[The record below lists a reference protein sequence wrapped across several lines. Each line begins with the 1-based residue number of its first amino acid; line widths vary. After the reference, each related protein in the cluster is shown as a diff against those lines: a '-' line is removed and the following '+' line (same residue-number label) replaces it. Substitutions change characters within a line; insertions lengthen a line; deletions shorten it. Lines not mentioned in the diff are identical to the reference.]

1 MPTKTVLINPTAPDS
16 LSENRSLRLAL
27 EYANDLYSGKP
38 LANYMWF
45 TKSPMVNQ
53 IPRMINPE
61 NKGWL
66 ESVNLY
72 DFREAA
78 PT

>member
-1 MPTKTVLINPTAPDS
+1 MPTKTILINPTAGDS
-16 LSENRSLRLAL
+16 LSPNRSLRLAL
-27 EYANDLYSGKP
+27 AYANDLSAGKP
-38 LANYMWF
+38 LANYIWF
-45 TKSPMVNQ
+45 TKSPKVNQ

-72 DFREAA
+72 DFREAPA
-78 PT
+78 T